1 MIVVINKMDD
11 KSVNFSQQRY
21 GEVQVEVTNF
31 LKKVGYNPEKVA
43 FVPISGYNGDNMI
56 EKSAN
61 MTWWK
66 GPTLIEALDSLQ
78 EPNRPVDKPLRIPI
92 QDVYRIGGFGTVP
105 VGRVETGTLK
115 PGQAVTFAPAMITT
129 EVKSIEMHH
138 EQLSIAVPGQN
149 IGFNVKNLSVKDLK
163 RGYVCGDSKSDPP
176 AACEEFTAQVI
187 VLDHPNEIRVGYA
200 PVIDCH
206 TSHVSCKI
214 VQIVCKIDKR
224 TSKELEA
231 DPKAIKK
238 GDSAIVRMVPLKP
251 LVVETFS
258 EYPPLGRFA
267 ARDSG
272 NTVFVG
278 VIKEVKK
285 RDVKVAKK

>member
-1 MIVVINKMDD
+1 
-11 KSVNFSQQRY
+11 
-21 GEVQVEVTNF
+21 
-31 LKKVGYNPEKVA
+31 
-43 FVPISGYNGDNMI
+43 
-56 EKSAN
+56 
-61 MTWWK
+61 
-66 GPTLIEALDSLQ
+66 
-78 EPNRPVDKPLRIPI
+78 
-92 QDVYRIGGFGTVP
+92 
-105 VGRVETGTLK
+105 
-115 PGQAVTFAPAMITT
+115 
-129 EVKSIEMHH
+129 
-138 EQLSIAVPGQN
+138 
-149 IGFNVKNLSVKDLK
+149 
-163 RGYVCGDSKSDPP
+163 
-176 AACEEFTAQVI
+176 
-187 VLDHPNEIRVGYA
+187 LDHPNEIRVGYA